1 MLRELPND
9 ELTEGVIPSSDAD
22 LRAVCEFARTFD
34 GYSYVGAQP
43 KADPTWPD
51 NLVWR
56 LGHMANTPRGAFH
69 RDGNLPTTL
78 SELRAC
84 LFFEARRRHHL
95 NSAKGGYDDAAYHP
109 FIRALVEAIRR
120 KVQVGEL
127 L

>member
-56 LGHMANTPRGAFH
+56 LGHMANTAGGLSTGTGTCPR
-69 RDGNLPTTL
+69 P
-78 SELRAC
+78 
-84 LFFEARRRHHL
+84 
-95 NSAKGGYDDAAYHP
+95 
-109 FIRALVEAIRR
+109 
-120 KVQVGEL
+120 
-127 L
+127 